1 METTTVQGYEIAG
14 ANDWMAEGSE
24 AYRRDAASRYGAA
37 SAQDVYG
44 LIFAHYEW
52 NLSRL
57 GVAERSLA
65 LDLLIEGYEAA
76 RAEADSAAA
85 SWTVR
90 Y

>member
-1 METTTVQGYEIAG
+1 METT
-14 ANDWMAEGSE
+14 NDWMTEGSE

-37 SAQDVYG
+37 PPEEVYG

-57 GVAERSLA
+57 GECERSLA

-76 RAEADSAAA
+76 RAEADSSAA
-85 SWTVR
+85 SWIVR
-90 Y
+90 F